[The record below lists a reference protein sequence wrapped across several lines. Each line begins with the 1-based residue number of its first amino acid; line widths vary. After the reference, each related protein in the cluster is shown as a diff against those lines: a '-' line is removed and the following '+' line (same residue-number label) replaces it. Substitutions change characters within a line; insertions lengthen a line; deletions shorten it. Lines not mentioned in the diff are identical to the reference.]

1 MVELASLRDRLSVPV
16 IAAPMFLVSGPE
28 LVIAA
33 VRAGVMGSFPTANCR
48 TVEQLDDWMSQMMAA
63 AGPATAPVVPNLIV
77 HRTNSR
83 LADDLEVIC
92 RYRPEIVIAS
102 VGSPEPIIDRIRGYG
117 GQVWADVA
125 SMRHAEKAIAAGADG
140 LILLT
145 GGAGG
150 QTGWANPFAF
160 ARGVRAIH
168 DGPMV
173 LAGGVSDG
181 RAIAAAEVL
190 GFDYCYM
197 GTHFIATE
205 ESMAVQR
212 YKDMLVAASLDDV
225 QLTDAITGLDTSI
238 LRPSLIAAGLDPKNL
253 PARDSIEIS
262 KDINPDAPRRW
273 KDIWSGG
280 HSVEG
285 VRRVQPVADL
295 VREVTNQY
303 QQARMQPGR

>member
-1 MVELASLRDRLSVPV
+1 MGESGSLRDRLKVPV

-63 AGPATAPVVPNLIV
+63 SGPTTAPVVPNLIV

-92 RYRPEIVIAS
+92 RHKPEIVIAS

-253 PARDSIEIS
+253 PARDNIEIS

-285 VRRVQPVADL
+285 VRGVQPVAEL
-295 VREVTNQY
+295 VRTIANQY
-303 QQARMQPGR
+303 QQARIQPAR

>member
-1 MVELASLRDRLSVPV
+1 MGESDSLRARLSVPV

-63 AGPATAPVVPNLIV
+63 AGPSTAPVVPNLIV

-92 RYRPEIVIAS
+92 RHRPEIVIAS

-125 SMRHAEKAIAAGADG
+125 SMRHVEKAIAAGADG

-197 GTHFIATE
+197 GTHFIATA

-253 PARDSIEIS
+253 PTRDSIEIA

-280 HSVEG
+280 HSVGG
-285 VRRVQPVADL
+285 VRRVQPVAEL
-295 VREVTNQY
+295 VRDVARQY
-303 QQARMQPGR
+303 HEARLSPGG

>member
-1 MVELASLRDRLSVPV
+1 MSLPGNLRERLSVPV

-28 LVIAA
+28 LVKAA
-33 VRAGVMGSFPTANCR
+33 IRAGVIGSFPTANCR
-48 TVEQLDDWMSQMMAA
+48 TVEQLDAWMTEMMAVT
-63 AGPATAPVVPNLIV
+63 GPDTAPVAPNLIV

-83 LADDLEVIC
+83 LAEDLEVIC
-92 RYRPEIVIAS
+92 RHKPEIVIAS
-102 VGSPEPIIDRIRGYG
+102 VGSPAPIMDRIREYG

-125 SMRHAEKAIAAGADG
+125 SMRHAEKAIETGVDG

-181 RAIAAAEVL
+181 QAMVAAEVL
-190 GFDYCYM
+190 GFDLCYM
-197 GTHFIATE
+197 GTHFIATT
-205 ESMAVQR
+205 ESMADQR
-212 YKDMLVAASLDDV
+212 YKDMLVASGLDDV
-225 QLTDAITGLDTSI
+225 QLTKAVTGLETSI
-238 LRPSLIAAGLDPKNL
+238 LRPSLIAAGLDPENL
-253 PARDSIEIS
+253 PARDSIAIS
-262 KDINPDAPRRW
+262 KDINPDAPKRW

-285 VRRVQPVADL
+285 VTTVQPVADL
-295 VREVTNQY
+295 VRDVAATYHQVK
-303 QQARMQPGR
+303 ARLRA

>member
-1 MVELASLRDRLSVPV
+1 MGTQRSLRERLSVPV

-48 TVEQLDDWMSQMMAA
+48 TVGQLDDWMSQMMAA
-63 AGPATAPVVPNLIV
+63 SGPDTAPVVPNLIV

-83 LADDLEVIC
+83 LAEDLEVIC
-92 RYRPEIVIAS
+92 RHRPEVVIAS

-181 RAIAAAEVL
+181 QAVAAAEVL

-197 GTHFIATE
+197 GTHFIATA

-212 YKDMLVAASLDDV
+212 YKDMLVSSSLDDV

-238 LRPSLIAAGLDPKNL
+238 LRPSLVAAGLDPKNL

-280 HSVEG
+280 HSVQG
-285 VRRVQPVADL
+285 VRKVQPVADL
-295 VREVTNQY
+295 VRDVAAEY
-303 QQARMQPGR
+303 HQARERHSG

>member
-1 MVELASLRDRLSVPV
+1 MGESDSLRARLSVPV

-63 AGPATAPVVPNLIV
+63 AGPSTAPVVPNLIV

-92 RYRPEIVIAS
+92 RHRPEIVIAS

-197 GTHFIATE
+197 GTHFIATA

-253 PARDSIEIS
+253 PTRDSIEIA

-285 VRRVQPVADL
+285 VRRVQPVAEL
-295 VREVTNQY
+295 VRDVARQY
-303 QQARMQPGR
+303 HEARLSPGG